1 MAITAES
8 SLSDE
13 TRSWCDS
20 AEAILAAAP
29 ADCCRCLE
37 VARQGVL
44 LRRRWDRLDP
54 LAEPRRQ
61 LLARLAPLEN
71 LVQQRLAQA
80 LAAGGHEAL
89 ARQITEQIEADDQY
103 LAGLLDDHES
113 APATCA
119 FLAECFRD
127 DLHWLGT
134 QVAVL
139 EGSQG
144 VDFLGRI
151 LLEEEAIERELDGW
165 KWGRSGKSAPRLRA
179 AAQRLRH
186 SALARQVQALLRQPA
201 PVDPSGWLQRWQASS
216 RLLMRLTPMVSVE
229 GLADAP
235 GAVLAQRQRAVA
247 EWREVIAGYSAES
260 RYTAIKAAADDLQDT
275 AGEALT
281 FLEDSDLPEAV
292 RTLQTIDRDL
302 DDCLE
307 TARQDKTPEMRRIAA
322 GLRRRRSVVAGEL
335 QERRLGLRMERLFG
349 RWFVAAMER
358 LMLILLIAFMLLL
371 AAEGPLLR
379 YEASIHG
386 VKELPPGH
394 STIEPVLAGIDLAI
408 CAVFLSEF
416 ILRFS
421 LARRKW
427 LYFRRNWLT
436 GLVPALPWGFAA
448 YSMHRFVL
456 ATETEWLVGLRFLR
470 YLRLP
475 QMARWLR
482 IARPVLRMGRLVAF
496 TIRASDRLVRQ
507 MAPLLNF
514 NLVLFERA
522 AVAAEEPIHE
532 SRLAML
538 RERFHYRA
546 GELLRELPVDDRQQL
561 VTRRIGDLEA
571 MLSRPQTDSW
581 EPPCGKS
588 DEASRVLPLEHV
600 IARLMAATPAVISD
614 RIGRHVATSV
624 ARWCQAFDLFG
635 VRRLPVIRDLVA
647 ASRLTDPYETTALVA
662 NRIGMLLDRALDRV
676 YWLADLYGTVT
687 APQLVDSIGEYMVK
701 STERPARRLVLLGMA
716 FLLVSYLLEPLLLVP
731 TWMSEGVQRLLGTPL
746 IVLGVLCLLPLLV
759 GHWFRRIAGE
769 ASDFYGRVA
778 EAQFLGA
785 TKVLKKRLA
794 RRHHAILEHRV
805 LAAEAAWLGADTEA
819 FQSACEAVDRLWKD
833 YLDGA
838 PFHHTD
844 TRLSNQ
850 LLGNLALVSLRAT
863 RLPYD
868 RRRQAQLRRLDLA
881 GARLSLRGPYLW
893 FRFISR
899 SLAHQTA
906 KLVVNYNAYAI
917 PIARAATASDE
928 EVRRYAAWLGRRMQ
942 RPPREMNWPAEFRA
956 RLEAMP
962 VQGGRAGLDELRGFQ
977 GNEFT
982 AIHFLSADPDLDR
995 ETRQRFGDLVA
1006 DLMRRDRV
1014 DNIRRVFRTYPFHRW
1029 DADRR
1034 VFNFLAFYSRH
1045 LWGGRVLLLP
1055 LKLVVWSAIALARV
1069 IALLAEFVRDVLH
1082 PHIGDVSALEDPDP
1096 FEVAVRKVHRM
1107 RKPLVLECLRMRAEI
1122 DPEYLGCEIATRP
1135 EDAPRAPVAAIEED
1149 LAAAGAQAGVV
1160 REFRELAAVRR
1171 RQIADFRR
1179 WRERLGL
1186 DAVSGEAARATTIAW
1201 LIDYRGIRGDLEAL
1215 ATVEEAMREACSS
1228 ARLFPDPSLCR
1239 PTDWLYR
1246 WWNAVCINQALK
1258 RPRVAPLEPKHQARF
1273 RRLVAFRRGPLLEA
1287 VRRLGAPGARSPLD
1301 EAQRVLHEIAR
1312 DPATWSRQL
1321 LVLRAVQTLS
1331 VLDLWTYRDLVAEL
1345 GEYDVPNTGGLTGV
1359 N

>member
-1 MAITAES
+1 M
-8 SLSDE
+8 
-13 TRSWCDS
+13 
-20 AEAILAAAP
+20 AAA
-29 ADCCRCLE
+29 AVDCRRCLE

-44 LRRRWDRLDP
+44 LRRRWDRHDP

-71 LVQQRLAQA
+71 LVQQRLAQS
-80 LAAGGHEAL
+80 LAAGEFTVL
-89 ARQITEQIEADDQY
+89 ARRVTEQIEADDRY
-103 LAGLLDDHES
+103 LASLLNDREL
-113 APATCA
+113 APAARA
-119 FLAECFRD
+119 FLVECFRD

-144 VDFLGRI
+144 VDFVGRI
-151 LLEEEAIERELDGW
+151 LLEEEAIERELESW
-165 KWGRSGKSAPRLRA
+165 KETRAARREMAPPLRA
-179 AAQRLRH
+179 AARRLRH
-186 SALARQVQALLRQPA
+186 SALARQVQSLLRQPA
-201 PVDPSGWLQRWQASS
+201 PVDSSGWLRRWQAAS
-216 RLLMRLTPMVSVE
+216 RLLMRLTASVAVE
-229 GLADAP
+229 GLADAA
-235 GAVLAQRQRAVA
+235 GAVHAERQRAVEA
-247 EWREVIAGYSAES
+247 WQKTIAGYSAEA
-260 RYTAIKAAADDLQDT
+260 RYKAIKGAADDLQDT

-292 RTLQTIDRDL
+292 RTLQAIERDL
-302 DDCLE
+302 DDCLA
-307 TARQDKTPEMRRIAA
+307 TAREDKTPEMRRIAA
-322 GLRRRRSVVAGEL
+322 GLRRRRGVVAGEL

-349 RWFVAAMER
+349 RSFLAALER
-358 LMLILLIAFMLLL
+358 LMLILLIAFMVLL

-386 VKELPPGH
+386 VFELPPGH
-394 STIEPVLAGIDLAI
+394 SHIEPVLAGIDLAI

-427 LYFRRNWLT
+427 LYIRRNWLT

-448 YSMHRFVL
+448 YSMHRFAL
-456 ATETEWLVGLRFLR
+456 AAETEWLVGLRFLR

-482 IARPVLRMGRLVAF
+482 IARPVLRIGRLAAF

-514 NLVLFERA
+514 NVVLFERA
-522 AVAAEEPIHE
+522 AVAVEEPIHQ
-532 SRLAML
+532 SRLATL

-546 GELLRELPVDDRQQL
+546 GELLRELPFDERRQL
-561 VTRRIGDLEA
+561 VARRISDLEA

-581 EPPCGKS
+581 EPPCGES
-588 DEASRVLPLEHV
+588 DEAGRELPLEQV
-600 IARLMAATPAVISD
+600 IARLLAATPAVISD

-624 ARWCQAFDLFG
+624 ARWCRAFDLFG
-635 VRRLPVIRDLVA
+635 VRRLPVVRDLVA
-647 ASRLTDPYETTALVA
+647 ASRMADPYETTALVA
-662 NRIGMLLDRALDRV
+662 NRIGMLLEQALDRV

-731 TWMSEGVQRLLGTPL
+731 SWMSEGVQRLIGTPL

-794 RRHHAILEHRV
+794 LGHRAILEHRV

-844 TRLSNQ
+844 IRLSNQ

-868 RRRQAQLRRLDLA
+868 RHRQARLRRLDLA
-881 GARLSLRGPYLW
+881 GAKFSLRGPYLW

-928 EVRRYAAWLGRRMQ
+928 EVRRYSAWLGRRMQ
-942 RPPREMNWPAEFRA
+942 RPPRELNWPVEFRS

-962 VQGGRAGLDELRGFQ
+962 VQGCRAGLDELRGFQ

-995 ETRQRFGDLVA
+995 ETRQRFGDLLA
-1006 DLMRRDRV
+1006 DLMRRDRI
-1014 DNIRRVFRTYPFHRW
+1014 DNVRRVFRTYPFHRW

-1034 VFNFLAFYSRH
+1034 VFNFLTFYSRH

-1055 LKLVVWSAIALARV
+1055 LKLVIWSAIAVVRTV
-1069 IALLAEFVRDVLH
+1069 GLLAGFVRDVLH
-1082 PHIGDVSALEDPDP
+1082 PHISDVSALEDPDP
-1096 FEVAVRKVHRM
+1096 FAVAVRKVHRM

-1122 DPEYLGCEIATRP
+1122 DPEYLGCEIEDRP
-1135 EDAPRAPVAAIEED
+1135 EVASRSPVVPIEED
-1149 LAAAGAQAGVV
+1149 LAAAGVHAGAF
-1160 REFRELAAVRR
+1160 REFRELAASRR
-1171 RQIADFRR
+1171 RQIADFQF
-1179 WRERLGL
+1179 WRQRLGL
-1186 DAVSGEAARATTIAW
+1186 DAVCGEAARATTIAW

-1215 ATVEEAMREACSS
+1215 AIVEQAMGEARSS
-1228 ARLFPDPSLCR
+1228 DRPLPRGSAWRPAALLC
-1239 PTDWLYR
+1239 R
-1246 WWNAVCINQALK
+1246 WWNAVCINQVLEQPHAV
-1258 RPRVAPLEPKHQARF
+1258 RLEPEHRTRF
-1273 RRLVAFRRGPLLEA
+1273 RHLVTLRRGPLLQA
-1287 VRRLGAPGARSPLD
+1287 VKRLAMVGARSPVD
-1301 EAQRVLHEIAR
+1301 EPRRMLHEIAR

-1331 VLDLWTYRDLVAEL
+1331 MLDLWTYRDLVAEL
-1345 GEYDVPNTGGLTGV
+1345 GEYDVPETDSLTGIDR
-1359 N
+1359 